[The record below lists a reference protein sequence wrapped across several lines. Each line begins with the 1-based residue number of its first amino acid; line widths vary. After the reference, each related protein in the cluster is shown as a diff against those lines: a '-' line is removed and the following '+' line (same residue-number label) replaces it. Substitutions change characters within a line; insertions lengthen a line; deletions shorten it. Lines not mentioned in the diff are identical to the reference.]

1 MLHVEY
7 WKDNK
12 YYILG
17 TFDCYDGKNLL
28 RFNIKP
34 SDYENKKLT
43 GFTLHHTMSYLNFL
57 HISKLKDIEIYSIP
71 RYDALDE
78 FLDGVNYSKSALVN
92 IFLQIVND
100 ILNAKEQY
108 DFELFVRSG
117 AHGTQPIGLAIQERD
132 MVQEIQVWDY
142 ASNAGLYMCYPIRK
156 IVEEHW
162 NNKDFIKKSF
172 VSSYGSKFAD
182 KLLSCKTQIEV
193 ANLLLKKRLIPNY
206 AEK

>member
-1 MLHVEY
+1 MLHVEH

-17 TFDCYDGKNLL
+17 TFDCSDGKDLL

-34 SDYENKKLT
+34 SDYENKKLK
-43 GFTLHHTMSYLNFL
+43 GFTLCFKFNQLNFM
-57 HISKLKDIEIYSIP
+57 HIKELADIEVYSIP
-71 RYDALDE
+71 RWEALE
-78 FLDGVNYSKSALVN
+78 EYLDGYIYSKCQTVRMYM
-92 IFLQIVND
+92 QVVND
-100 ILNAKEQY
+100 ILKANEQY
-108 DFELFVRSG
+108 GFELFVRSG
-117 AHGTQPIGLAIQERD
+117 AHGTQPIGLAIQESD
-132 MVQEIQVWDY
+132 MMQEIQVWDY

-162 NNKDFIKKSF
+162 DNKDFIKKSF
-172 VSSYGSKFAD
+172 VSSYGSKFSD

-206 AEK
+206 SEK

>member
-1 MLHVEY
+1 MLRVEH

-17 TFDCYDGKNLL
+17 TFDCSDGKDLL
-28 RFNIKP
+28 RFDIKP
-34 SDYENKKLT
+34 SDYENKKLK
-43 GFTLHHTMSYLNFL
+43 GFALHFKFDCLNFM
-57 HISKLKDIEIYSIP
+57 HIDELTDIEIYSIP
-71 RYDALDE
+71 RDKTLDE
-78 FLDGVNYSKSALVN
+78 YLGGYVYSKCQTVRMYM
-92 IFLQIVND
+92 QVVND
-100 ILNAKEQY
+100 ILKAKERY
-108 DFELFVRSG
+108 GIELFVRSG
-117 AHGTQPIGLAIQERD
+117 SHGTQPIGLAISEPD
-132 MVQEIQVWDY
+132 MMQEIQVWDY

-162 NNKDFIKKSF
+162 DNKDFIKKSF